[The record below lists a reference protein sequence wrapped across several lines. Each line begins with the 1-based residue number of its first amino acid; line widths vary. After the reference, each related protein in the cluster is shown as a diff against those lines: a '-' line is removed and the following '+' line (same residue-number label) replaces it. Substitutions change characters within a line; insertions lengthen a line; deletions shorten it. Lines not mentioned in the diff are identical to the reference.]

1 MGFFK
6 SMRDLKQIGK
16 EMEKTMPPPGQ
27 RLAEAQA
34 KMAGLSEMMAA
45 QTQQANAAMAAGA
58 SGVDMTATITGM
70 RQVGTVNFDLMM
82 EFELTVMPSGLPP
95 YPATVRQ
102 TISQMQM
109 VQFRPGAS
117 VRVKVDPNN
126 PSAVWLDP
134 TSIR

>member
-6 SMRDLKQIGK
+6 SMRDLTQMGK
-16 EMEKTMPPPGQ
+16 EIERNAPPPGQ

-45 QTQQANAAMAAGA
+45 QTQQANTAMAAAA

-70 RQVGTVNFDLMM
+70 RQVGTVNFDPMM
-82 EFELTVMPSGLPP
+82 EFELTVIPSGLPP

-109 VQFRPGAS
+109 VQLRPGAS
-117 VRVKVDPNN
+117 ARVKVDPNN
-126 PSAVWLDP
+126 PSAVWLDA

>member
-6 SMRDLKQIGK
+6 SMRDLKQMSK
-16 EMEKTMPPPGQ
+16 EIERTAPPVGQ
-27 RLAEAQA
+27 RLAEAQT

-45 QTQQANAAMAAGA
+45 QTQQANTAMAAA
-58 SGVDMTATITGM
+58 VSGVDMTATITGM

-82 EFELTVMPSGLPP
+82 EFELTVIPSGLPP

>member
-6 SMRDLKQIGK
+6 SMRDLTQLGH
-16 EMEKTMPPPGQ
+16 EMEKTMPPAGQ

-34 KMAGLSEMMAA
+34 KMASVNQMMAA
-45 QTQQANAAMAAGA
+45 QTQQANAAMAAA
-58 SGVDMTATITGM
+58 ATGVDMTATITGM

-82 EFELTVMPSGLPP
+82 EFDLTVMPSGLPP

-102 TISQMQM
+102 TINQMQM
-109 VQFRPGAS
+109 VQVRPGAS

-126 PSAVWLDP
+126 PSAIWLDP
-134 TSIR
+134 TSIM

>member
-117 VRVKVDPNN
+117 ARVKVDPNN

>member
-95 YPATVRQ
+95 YPATVRR

>member
-6 SMRDLKQIGK
+6 SMRELKQISK
-16 EMEKTMPPPGQ
+16 EIEKTAPPSGQ

-34 KMAGLSEMMAA
+34 KMAYASQMMAG
-45 QTQQANAAMAAGA
+45 QTQEANAAMAAAA

-82 EFELTVMPSGLPP
+82 EFDITVMPSGLPP

-109 VQFRPGAS
+109 VQVRPGAS
-117 VRVKVDPNN
+117 VRVKADPNN

-134 TSIR
+134 TSIG